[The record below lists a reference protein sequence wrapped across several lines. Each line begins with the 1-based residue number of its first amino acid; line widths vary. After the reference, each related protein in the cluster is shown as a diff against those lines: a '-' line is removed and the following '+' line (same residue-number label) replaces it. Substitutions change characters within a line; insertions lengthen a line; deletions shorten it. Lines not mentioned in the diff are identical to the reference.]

1 MAGFSYKR
9 RDAAALE
16 KRQNQ
21 QGSEFQGF
29 IKDEFKTYSVA
40 KGDNF
45 LRILPPTWA
54 DAEHY
59 GLDIYVHYGIG
70 PERATALCLSKMKGQ
85 RCPICEASVRLEK
98 AGDDEGAKE
107 IKAGKRVLVWMV
119 DRKEE
124 AKGPMIW
131 SMPWTLDRDF
141 AKLARDP
148 RSGEVFYI
156 DDPEN
161 GYDIS
166 FEKTGEKQQTKYVSM
181 RLARRASS
189 IDQDFIDYI
198 VLSPLPDTLLWRSYD
213 ELKTL
218 YEGASY
224 GDTATA
230 DDRRE
235 PPREDRQEPR
245 RDDRREEPR
254 REEPRREEPPAER
267 TKFKPRGDAAR
278 DEPRREE
285 REPAGA
291 KHGIDDDIPW
301 TRDRDEAAGR
311 DEPRREER
319 REEPRREEPRREEPR
334 REEPRR
340 EPPRDEP
347 RRDEDTSGKSRAQQL
362 KEKFGRK

>member
-1 MAGFSYKR
+1 MAGFKYKQ
-9 RDAAALE
+9 RDVSALE

-45 LRILPPTWA
+45 LRILPPTWE

-70 PERATALCLSKMKGQ
+70 PERATALCLAKMKGE

-98 AGDDEGAKE
+98 SGDDEGAKE
-107 IKAGKRVLVWMV
+107 IKAGKRVLVWMA
-119 DRKEE
+119 DRKDE

-166 FEKTGEKQQTKYVSM
+166 FEKTGEKQQTKYVGM
-181 RLARRASS
+181 QLARRPSS
-189 IDQDFIDYI
+189 VDQDFVDYI
-198 VLSPLPDTLLWRSYD
+198 VLNPLPTTLMWRTYD

-218 YEGASY
+218 YEGADAY
-224 GDTATA
+224 DAPHRDA
-230 DDRRE
+230 DRRDDRRDP
-235 PPREDRQEPR
+235 PPREERREEPRRDDPPASERTKFRPRGEAAPREEPR
-245 RDDRREEPR
+245 RDDRREE
-254 REEPRREEPPAER
+254 
-267 TKFKPRGDAAR
+267 
-278 DEPRREE
+278 

-291 KHGIDDDIPW
+291 SHGLDDDIPF
-301 TRDRDEAAGR
+301 DRDPPR
-311 DEPRREER
+311 DDRRDDPRDAPRRDPPREER
-319 REEPRREEPRREEPR
+319 REEPRRDPPPREEPR
-334 REEPRR
+334 R
-340 EPPRDEP
+340 DEAP
-347 RRDEDTSGKSRAQQL
+347 SGKSRAQEL
-362 KEKFGRK
+362 KERFGRK